1 MSDIIDSRTQAAKL
15 QAVKARDELAAT
27 LDAIED
33 KLNVPKRVGALA
45 DTARSSYARNPVPW
59 IVGGAAAAA
68 VVIGLV
74 AWAIL
79 SDD

>member
-1 MSDIIDSRTQAAKL
+1 MSVIIDSKTAAAKL
-15 QAVKARDELAAT
+15 QAVKARDDLAAA

-33 KLNVPKRVGALA
+33 KINVQKRVKA
-45 DTARSSYARNPVPW
+45 SYQERPLPW
-59 IVGGAAAAA
+59 IIGGAAAAA

-74 AWAIL
+74 AWAIF

>member
-1 MSDIIDSRTQAAKL
+1 VSDIIGSKAEVAKL
-15 QAVKARDELAAT
+15 QAAKARNELAAT

-33 KLNVPKRVGALA
+33 KLNVPKRVGELTE
-45 DTARSSYARNPVPW
+45 TARASYAENRVPW
-59 IVGGAAAAA
+59 LIGGAAAAA

-74 AWAIL
+74 AWAIF